1 MSKDV
6 REKNIKTYIFLEGG
20 KRNIFELA
28 DDFIFEQ
35 FFRQCRGQIVSRIDM
50 T

>member
-1 MSKDV
+1 MNVQGFD
-6 REKNIKTYIFLEGG
+6 RKNIKTFSFLEGG

-28 DDFIFEQ
+28 DDFFE